1 MKFSKIACVALLSAS
16 ISTVALAQQAQPQQ
30 VRKTK
35 LELLEE
41 IKKDEVTR
49 TAGYNTIVE
58 AINELR
64 TIGYDKLKTW
74 SGDKSNTD
82 TDINT
87 KIYSALEKIQKAT
100 ADIKNK
106 DKKLKVTKES
116 STLTITQQGEIKILI
131 KGDGNTA
138 VNGGNDQE
146 LALSLETF
154 KADNK
159 EKIKDIFAEDN
170 KDVWEAFIK
179 DFTAQHNVEQKVRL
193 KAIDRAALKVVQD
206 TPADQV
212 INPNDRYLLFIEN
225 KSLVENA
232 AKASMKDGQAALIE
246 ARAAVDKAIKEVSED
261 KLTLLS
267 KDNAGIIKQETT
279 VNALIKTLEEAKKKN
294 SNNEAAVKAKADA
307 LIAAIDAGVKLQTK
321 ANNGRALTKE
331 DINGIKNGTAN
342 KDDFD
347 NGGADNTTSDENKAK
362 ILDSLIGNNQ
372 NSGAQK
378 AVKEANQVIEKVID
392 KIEKVTEAE
401 TVIKEANKVIAKYAS
416 ESAKATS

>member
-1 MKFSKIACVALLSAS
+1 
-16 ISTVALAQQAQPQQ
+16 VALAQQAQPQQ